1 MKKLLQDAVLI
12 FKRDMRIEYRRKSLL
27 LSMIVFAILFN
38 VVLQIAFNADTQAM
52 EKVASGILWLPILLA
67 SMLGFSKYGS
77 SEQENRADI
86 GLLAAPIDRG
96 ALFLGKL
103 AGNLLLVTIVSAVS
117 ILSFFLFLKH
127 PFPESLGLLL
137 LTVLLGSWG
146 FTAIGVFL
154 STLAHASRISDLL
167 LPIMIFPLA
176 VPLLLSV
183 IQLTATAL
191 YPVAN
196 SGVGLW
202 LLMLIGYNLIFTV
215 IPLLLFDLLLEV

>member
-1 MKKLLQDAVLI
+1 MKKFSQDALLI
-12 FKRDMRIEYRRKSLL
+12 FKRDMQIEFRRKSLL
-27 LSMIVFAILFN
+27 LSMVVFAILFN
-38 VVLQIAFNADTQAM
+38 VVLQIAFNANTKAM
-52 EKVASGILWLPILLA
+52 EKVASGVLWLPILLA
-67 SMLGFSKYGS
+67 AMLGFSKYGFY
-77 SEQENRADI
+77 EQENKADM

-96 ALFLGKL
+96 SIFLGKL
-103 AGNLLLVTIVSAVS
+103 IGNLLLVTLVSAVS
-117 ILSFFLFLKH
+117 VPSFFLFLKQ

-154 STLAHASRISDLL
+154 SVLAQASRISDLL
-167 LPIMIFPLA
+167 LPIMLFPLA

-183 IQLTATAL
+183 IQLTTAAL

-196 SGVGLW
+196 SGNELW
-202 LLMLIGYNLIFTV
+202 LLMLIGYNLVFTV